1 MSDFEDDAI
10 IKESLNSTYC
20 KHHFGLWSHEC
31 GCDIIPRKRKVK
43 MLNEDLKQE
52 LNRLKAEN
60 ARLMEALEFYADDM
74 NWQNVPAT
82 SHPDCIDFV
91 SFIQEKDAGSKAR
104 EALEKLK

>member
-31 GCDIIPRKRKVK
+31 GCEIIPRKRKLK

-52 LNRLKAEN
+52 IDRLKAEN
-60 ARLMEALEFYADDM
+60 
-74 NWQNVPAT
+74 
-82 SHPDCIDFV
+82 
-91 SFIQEKDAGSKAR
+91 
-104 EALEKLK
+104 EKLKQSLSFYMSELAEAQKRVDELGERVYHITGSYE